1 MSELVSSEINPTP
14 DPYGMRLP
22 LTINLRI
29 KLALTGIVFPG
40 CSVAAGLA
48 GTPAT
53 IGAPWQT
60 GNLETYAV
68 LFLLPAGLLCFLPFI
83 ALSAFSM
90 LLLVM
95 HPQSIKWLPVRL
107 GLYSGAIISLQ
118 FFIAVVLAT
127 IVVSPIAAS
136 IVGPCLALLVW
147 GASAVIKKIK
157 RFTILHLMIVTTVV
171 AILSA
176 VGVAVGRDAYGVI
189 FVPLMS
195 IFLAAPTLNF
205 VTYARMAV
213 LAGNYESINRQ
224 NYSAISRAI
233 AGGVIWIIGFV
244 FAWQQAIQRVLIEYQ
259 NLPKTD
265 PNCFVASAAACGSPQ
280 LVKSEVVSGSDGVAM
295 LNQQMQRLKVLELI
309 LQSLLPKTHSAIR
322 KGYNWIG
329 PKLASYVKASPAT
342 ANASYLLLKP
352 LELAAVIACLIA
364 GVSADRVRQIYRR

>member
-1 MSELVSSEINPTP
+1 MSELVSSEIKPTP
-14 DPYGMRLP
+14 DPYGIRLP

-40 CSVAAGLA
+40 FSVAVGLA
-48 GTPAT
+48 GNSAT
-53 IGAPWQT
+53 LDAPWQT
-60 GNLETYAV
+60 GNLETYTV
-68 LFLLPAGLLCFLPFI
+68 LFLMPAGLLCFLPFI

-95 HPQSIKWLPVRL
+95 RPQSIEWLPVRL
-107 GLYSGAIISLQ
+107 GLYSGAIVSLQ
-118 FFIAVVLAT
+118 FCIAVLLT
-127 IVVSPIAAS
+127 TNVVSPIAAS

-147 GASAVIKKIK
+147 GGSAVIKKIM

-176 VGVAVGRDAYGVI
+176 IGVALGQNVYGVI
-189 FVPLMS
+189 FVPLLA

-224 NYSAISRAI
+224 NYLSISGAI
-233 AGGVIWIIGFV
+233 GGVVIWITGFV
-244 FAWQQAIQRVLIEYQ
+244 LAWRYAIQRILIEYQ

-265 PNCFVASAAACGSPQ
+265 PNCFVASAAAYGSPQ
-280 LVKSEVVSGSDGVAM
+280 LVKSEVVRGNDGDVM
-295 LNQQMQRLKVLELI
+295 LNQQMQRLKFLELV
-309 LQSLLPKTHSAIR
+309 LQSLLPKAHFAIR
-322 KGYNWIG
+322 KVYNWLG
-329 PKLASYVKASPAT
+329 PKLANYGKASPAL

-352 LELAAVIACLIA
+352 LELAAVIARLIA
-364 GVSADRVRQIYRR
+364 GVSADRVRQIYRC